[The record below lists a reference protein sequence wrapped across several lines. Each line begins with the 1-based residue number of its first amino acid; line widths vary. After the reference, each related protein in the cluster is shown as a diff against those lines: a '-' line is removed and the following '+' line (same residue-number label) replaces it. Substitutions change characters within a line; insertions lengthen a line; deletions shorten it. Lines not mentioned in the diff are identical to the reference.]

1 MHYKNFMELPV
12 WQVGMTIVELVY
24 KMTEGLPKKEDYALT
39 SQIRRAAL
47 SITGNIAE
55 GFGRGHKKDKINFY
69 YYSRGSSMEVM
80 NFIIAGR
87 RLNYFTNEQMEI
99 VTEKC
104 NQIVFELNK
113 LIKVLNYSQPQP
125 KP

>member
-1 MHYKNFMELPV
+1 
-12 WQVGMTIVELVY
+12 
-24 KMTEGLPKKEDYALT
+24 LT

-47 SITGNIAE
+47 SISGNIAE

-80 NFIIAGR
+80 NFMIAGK
-87 RLNYFTNEQMEI
+87 RLNYFTSEELEM

-113 LIKVLNYSQPQP
+113 LIKALNYSQPQSKSQP
-125 KP
+125 

>member
-1 MHYKNFMELPV
+1 MELPV